1 MKTALLACAA
11 VLALGGSAHAARF
24 STVDGNKLLQICT
37 NPKLST
43 SCTAYIEGISDS
55 ISLYQELRPQDGSKG
70 GALPAYVC
78 VPEQVTGLR
87 ERDTV
92 VSFLKQHP
100 ESASRPAAGVVADA
114 LRSAYACQ

>member
-11 VLALGGSAHAARF
+11 VLALGGGAHAARF
-24 STVDGNKLLQICT
+24 SAVNGNKLLQICT
-37 NPKLST
+37 NPKTTT

-78 VPEQVTGLR
+78 VPSEVTGVR
-87 ERDTV
+87 QRDTV

-100 ESASRPAAGVVADA
+100 ESADRQAAGVVADA
-114 LRSAYACQ
+114 LRTAYACQ